1 MSSDETSLPN
11 TVEEARRV
19 LGLDPRA
26 DASASAVKRA
36 ARERFVEAHPD
47 VPSGSRTRFMAV
59 MRARS
64 MLLSAIDGGANVGGS
79 SVRVSAAETAARR
92 ARENALPKHVRAFF
106 LATGAVLAGVA
117 LVRSGAEARKRVR
130 SPIVRGALGLPN
142 RRSDDE
148 GAVVN

>member
-1 MSSDETSLPN
+1 MSRDVESLPK
-11 TVEEARRV
+11 TIEEARRA
-19 LGLDPRA
+19 LGLDPLRDA
-26 DASASAVKRA
+26 DASAVKRA

-47 VPSGSRTRFMAV
+47 GGRGSTARFMAV

-64 MLLSAIDGGANVGGS
+64 ILLDAIEGGKDVGG
-79 SVRVSAAETAARR
+79 VGTRASAAETAARR
-92 ARENALPKHVRAFF
+92 ARENVLPKHFRAFF

-117 LVRSGAEARKRVR
+117 LVRSGAESRKRAR
-130 SPIVRGALGLPN
+130 SPLVRGALGLPD